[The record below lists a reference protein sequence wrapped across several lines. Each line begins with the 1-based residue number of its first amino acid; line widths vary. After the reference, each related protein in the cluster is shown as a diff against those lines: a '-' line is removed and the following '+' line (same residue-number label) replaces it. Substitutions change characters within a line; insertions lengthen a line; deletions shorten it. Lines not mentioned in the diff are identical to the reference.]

1 MSLIP
6 YLRFS
11 IATAASPNDATARLA
26 AAVAKSP
33 LLGWADT
40 ARPFEGWVRG
50 DKFKISRIAT
60 SRRHGF
66 LPLIRGRVI
75 ATPRGS
81 RLEGRMRLRYDESIF
96 LPVWSAGML
105 FGGVAALRA
114 VVRGTAPWAIAVI
127 AVGLLAM
134 PVYFCTLVL
143 RVFASEAREASDFL
157 HQILEGRDPSL
168 LLDESLRS
176 TKWAADPHGAHGIT
190 GPVSQLS
197 ASVAQGAR
205 IGEETLYSS
214 FTPWWKFLFP
224 MLFIAFNAWSTYD
237 FVARPSLWKGGR
249 TWGDGFGLLLFWAF
263 TVLLV
268 RQNVR
273 YRRVKITESGL
284 LVSNYFHE
292 IHVPFTNV
300 ASVTYDPSSGYR
312 IPATV
317 KIFFREATPLG
328 HEAEFFPRGR
338 RDRAIAEGIV
348 AEIGMRAGLALQ
360 KTTLP
365 TR

>member
-6 YLRFS
+6 YQRFS
-11 IATAASPNDATARLA
+11 IATSASLSDATARLA

-40 ARPFEGWVRG
+40 SRPFEGWVRG
-50 DKFKISRIAT
+50 DEFRISRTAT

-81 RLEGRMRLRYDESIF
+81 SLEGRMRLRYGEPLLLAI
-96 LPVWSAGML
+96 WSAGIL
-105 FGGVAALRA
+105 LG
-114 VVRGTAPWAIAVI
+114 GTALLRDSIRAPRWADALF
-127 AVGLLAM
+127 AVGFLAM
-134 PVYFCTLVL
+134 PIGFWAFVL
-143 RVFASEAREASDFL
+143 KDFASEARKARDL
-157 HQILEGRDPSL
+157 LQQVLEGCDPAL
-168 LLDESLRS
+168 LVDESLRPM
-176 TKWAADPHGAHGIT
+176 KWAAAPPGAHGPQR
-190 GPVSQLS
+190 PVSQMS
-197 ASVAQGAR
+197 ARVGQGAR
-205 IGEETLYSS
+205 IGEETVSSS

-224 MLFIAFNAWSTYD
+224 ALLIAFNAWSSYD
-237 FVARPSLWKGGR
+237 FVAHPERWTGGR
-249 TWGDGFGLLLFWAF
+249 TWGSAFGVLLFWAF

-268 RQNVR
+268 RQNAH

-284 LVSNYFHE
+284 LVSNYFQE

-300 ASVTYDPSSGYR
+300 ASVTYDRSSGYK

-328 HEAEFFPRGR
+328 REAEFFPRGR

-348 AEIGMRAGLALQ
+348 AEIGMRAGLAPR
-360 KTTLP
+360 TAVASTS
-365 TR
+365 